1 MSLPVVPVSFGELYD
16 KYTILQIKNEKI
28 RDTIKLAIIKKEL
41 AYLTPFINK
50 TDLDNDIS
58 NAIINELKTI
68 NEKLWEI
75 EDKIREKEFKKEFDK
90 EFIELARAV
99 YKTNDERN
107 RVKVKID
114 KILNSEI
121 SDIKSYCNYT

>member
-1 MSLPVVPVSFGELYD
+1 MSLPVIPVSFGELYD

-28 RDTIKLAIIKKEL
+28 CDSIKLAIIKKEL

-50 TDLDNDIS
+50 IVIDNDIS

-68 NEKLWEI
+68 NEKLWTI

-121 SDIKSYCNYT
+121 SDIKSYCNYI

>member
-1 MSLPVVPVSFGELYD
+1 MSLPVIPVSFGELYD

-28 RDTIKLAIIKKEL
+28 CDSIKLAIIKKEL

-50 TDLDNDIS
+50 TDIDNDIS

-68 NEKLWEI
+68 NEKLWTI

>member
-1 MSLPVVPVSFGELYD
+1 MSLPVIPVSFGELCD

-28 RDTIKLAIIKKEL
+28 RDIIKLAIIAKEIF
-41 AYLTPFINK
+41 YLTPFINK
-50 TDLDNDIS
+50 IVIDND
-58 NAIINELKTI
+58 IINELKTI

-75 EDKIREKEFKKEFDK
+75 EDKIREKEFKKEFDD
-90 EFIELARAV
+90 EFIEFARMV

-107 RVKVKID
+107 RIKTKID

-121 SDIKSYCNYT
+121 SDIKSYYNYT

>member
-1 MSLPVVPVSFGELYD
+1 MSLPVIPVSFGELCD

-28 RDTIKLAIIKKEL
+28 GDAIKLAIIAKEIS
-41 AYLTPFINK
+41 YLTPFINK
-50 TDLDNDIS
+50 IVID

-68 NEKLWEI
+68 NEQLWTI
-75 EDKIREKEFKKEFDK
+75 EDKIREKENKKEFDE
-90 EFIELARAV
+90 EFIELARMV

-107 RVKVKID
+107 RVKIKID
-114 KILNSEI
+114 KMLKSEI

>member
-1 MSLPVVPVSFGELYD
+1 MSLPVIPVSFGELYD

-28 RDTIKLAIIKKEL
+28 CDSTKLAIIAKEL
-41 AYLTPFINK
+41 AYLTPFIK
-50 TDLDNDIS
+50 KIVIDNDIS

-90 EFIELARAV
+90 EFIALARAV

-107 RVKVKID
+107 CVKVKID

-121 SDIKSYCNYT
+121 SDIKSYCSYT